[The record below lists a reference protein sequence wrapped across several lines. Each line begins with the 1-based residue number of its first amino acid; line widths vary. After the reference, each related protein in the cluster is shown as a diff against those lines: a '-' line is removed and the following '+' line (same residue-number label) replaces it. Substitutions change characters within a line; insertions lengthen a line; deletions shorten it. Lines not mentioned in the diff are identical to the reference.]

1 MRKDLILTA
10 VISAI
15 VASTITVFAQ
25 GATTFPDVD
34 PNAYYATPAHNM
46 KELGIVSGYENGN
59 FGPNDSATR
68 GQIVTMLDRYDKA
81 LLNPPA
87 SVKSGISDLKTLIC
101 SGGLTFNIVGDD
113 VKAAYDN
120 VCPGPSNTTT

>member
-34 PNAYYATPAHNM
+34 PGAYYANPAYNM
-46 KELGIVSGYENGN
+46 KQLGIVGGYESGL

-87 SVKSGISDLKTLIC
+87 NVKSGISDLKTLIC

-113 VKAAYDN
+113 VKAAYDK
-120 VCPGPSNTTT
+120 VCPSTTTATQ